1 MFVYKDRGKISYIE
15 TIFNDYNFLH
25 LTGIKY
31 NKNAVKFFGDCLN
44 HKLSPNNIQI
54 KSLVFT
60 KLKLEVLENIMFINK
75 SAKKIGT
82 YNNNKE
88 NIKIEKVVGNI
99 HCCLGFS
106 NRVENNRK
114 IKYYYP
120 KTLLQENFKNNVEH
134 EYKIIAIFCKDKIE
148 RLYSEFTYLSK
159 EFKERDIKQILTN
172 FCNIDLNL

>member
-1 MFVYKDRGKISYIE
+1 LD
-15 TIFNDYNFLH
+15 
-25 LTGIKY
+25 
-31 NKNAVKFFGDCLN
+31 DCLN

-60 KLKLEVLENIMFINK
+60 KLKLEVLENIMSINK

-106 NRVENNRK
+106 NRVDNNRK

-134 EYKIIAIFCKDKIE
+134 EYKIIAIFSKEKGNK
-148 RLYSEFTYLSK
+148 LYNEITYLSK
-159 EFKERDIKQILTN
+159 DFEERNINQFLKEIIQL
-172 FCNIDLNL
+172 